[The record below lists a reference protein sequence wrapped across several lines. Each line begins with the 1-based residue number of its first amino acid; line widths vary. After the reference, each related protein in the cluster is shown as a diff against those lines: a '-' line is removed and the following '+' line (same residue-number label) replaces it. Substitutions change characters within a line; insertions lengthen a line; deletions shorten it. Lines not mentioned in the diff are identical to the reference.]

1 VKAIV
6 YHRYGRPL
14 DVLRVEEVEQPVPGP
29 GEALIRVR
37 AAAANALDI
46 HFMRGKPRIARL
58 MMGLR
63 HPKLNRPGADVA
75 GVVEAVGEGCTLKP
89 GDAVFGICRGA
100 FAEYACIKEDKL
112 APKPPTLSFEEAASL
127 PVAGLT
133 ALQGLRDKGRLGRG
147 ETVLVNGAGGGIGI
161 FAIQI
166 ARALGAEAVTAVCS
180 RGKGNLVRSLGA
192 DRVLDYA
199 EEDFTAGPERY
210 DMIFDV
216 ASPHGFARN
225 RRALRPGGR
234 VVAAGMTAGGGE
246 PSLRWMLR
254 HIGRL
259 VWGWAYRNSPGR
271 SSSRSSPRA
280 TARTSRRSPIG
291 RRTAGSARSSM
302 SATGWSRSPRRSP
315 TSPPAMR
322 PGRSSSASLADQA
335 GASRRA
341 LRPPRRRRT
350 SQ

>member
-14 DVLRVEEVEQPVPGP
+14 DVLHIEEVEKPVPAP

-37 AAAANALDI
+37 AAAANALDL

-58 MMGLR
+58 MMGVR
-63 HPKLNRPGADVA
+63 HPKLSRPGVDVA
-75 GVVEAVGEGCTLKP
+75 GIVEAVGDGCTLKP

-133 ALQGLRDKGRLGRG
+133 ALQGLRDKGRLGSG

-166 ARALGAEAVTAVCS
+166 AKALGARVTAVCS

-234 VVAAGMTAGGGE
+234 IVCAGMTAGGGE
-246 PSLRWMLR
+246 PSLRFMLR
-254 HIGRL
+254 HFGRL
-259 VWGWAYRNSPGR
+259 IWGMAVSKVSSEKLVVYVGKGNGEDLATLASWAADGTIRPVVDVRHGLEQA
-271 SSSRSSPRA
+271 PQA
-280 TARTSRRSPIG
+280 LADLA
-291 RRTAGSARSSM
+291 AGH
-302 SATGWSRSPRRSP
+302 ATGKIVI
-315 TSPPAMR
+315 
-322 PGRSSSASLADQA
+322 SLD
-335 GASRRA
+335 G
-341 LRPPRRRRT
+341 
-350 SQ
+350 

>member
-14 DVLRVEEVEQPVPGP
+14 DVLRVEEVETPVPGP
-29 GEALIRVR
+29 GEVLIRVQ

-58 MMGLR
+58 AMGLR
-63 HPKLNRPGADVA
+63 GPKLTRPGVDVA
-75 GVVEAVGEGCTLKP
+75 GIVEAVGEGATLKP

-100 FAEYACIKEDKL
+100 FAEFACIKEDRL
-112 APKPPTLSFEEAASL
+112 APKPSALSFEEAAAL

-133 ALQGLRDKGRLGRG
+133 ALQGLRDKGRLQAG
-147 ETVLVNGAGGGIGI
+147 ETVLVNGAGGGIGT

-166 ARALGAEAVTAVCS
+166 ARALGAQVIAVCS

-192 DRVLDYA
+192 DEVLDYA
-199 EEDFTAGPERY
+199 KEDFTAGPRRY

-234 VVAAGMTAGGGE
+234 VVCAGMTAGGGE

-254 HIGRL
+254 HFARL
-259 VWGWAYRNSPGR
+259 IWGMAQSRVSREKLVIYVAKGGPEDLATLAEWAADGTIRPVVDVRHGLEQV
-271 SSSRSSPRA
+271 PQA
-280 TARTSRRSPIG
+280 LADLA
-291 RRTAGSARSSM
+291 AGH
-302 SATGWSRSPRRSP
+302 ATGKIVI
-315 TSPPAMR
+315 
-322 PGRSSSASLADQA
+322 SLA
-335 GASRRA
+335 G
-341 LRPPRRRRT
+341 
-350 SQ
+350 

>member
-14 DVLRVEEVEQPVPGP
+14 DVLRVEEVEKPVPGP

-37 AAAANALDI
+37 AAAGNALDI

-63 HPKLNRPGADVA
+63 HPKLSRPGVDVA

-100 FAEYACIKEDKL
+100 FAEHACIKEDKL
-112 APKPPTLSFEEAASL
+112 APKPPALSFEEAAAL

-133 ALQGLRDKGRLGRG
+133 ALQGLRDKGRLGSG
-147 ETVLVNGAGGGIGI
+147 ETVLVNGAGGGIGT

-166 ARALGAEAVTAVCS
+166 ARALGAQVTAVCS
-180 RGKGNLVRSLGA
+180 RGKSNLVRSLGA

-199 EEDFTAGPERY
+199 EEDFTAGPERF
-210 DMIFDV
+210 DMIFDI

-234 VVAAGMTAGGGE
+234 VVVAGMTAGGGE
-246 PSLRWMLR
+246 PSLRFMLR
-254 HIGRL
+254 HFRRL
-259 VWGWAYRNSPGR
+259 LWGMAVSKFSSEKLVVYVAKGNREDLATLAAWAANGTIRPVVDVRQGLEQV
-271 SSSRSSPRA
+271 PQA
-280 TARTSRRSPIG
+280 LADLA
-291 RRTAGSARSSM
+291 AGH
-302 SATGWSRSPRRSP
+302 ATGKIVI
-315 TSPPAMR
+315 
-322 PGRSSSASLADQA
+322 SLAGQA
-335 GASRRA
+335 GAG
-341 LRPPRRRRT
+341 
-350 SQ
+350 

>member
-14 DVLRVEEVEQPVPGP
+14 DVLRVEEVEKPVPGP

-58 MMGLR
+58 MMGIR
-63 HPKLNRPGADVA
+63 HPKLTRPGVDVA
-75 GVVEAVGEGCTLKP
+75 GVVEAVGDGASVKP
-89 GDAVFGICRGA
+89 GDAIFGICRGA
-100 FAEYACIKEDKL
+100 FAEYACIKTDKL
-112 APKPPTLSFEEAASL
+112 APKPPALSFEEAASL

-133 ALQGLRDKGRLGRG
+133 ALQGLRDKGRLGRD
-147 ETVLVNGAGGGIGI
+147 ESVLVNGAGGGIGT

-166 ARALGAEAVTAVCS
+166 ARALGAKVTAVCS
-180 RGKGNLVRSLGA
+180 RGKSNLVRSLGA

-210 DMIFDV
+210 DMLFDV

-234 VVAAGMTAGGGE
+234 VVCAGMTAGGGE
-246 PSLRWMLR
+246 PSLRFMLR
-254 HIGRL
+254 HFARL
-259 VWGWAYRNSPGR
+259 LWGMAVSKVSSEKLLVYVAKGNSEDLATLADWAANGTIKPVVDVRQGLEQVPQ
-271 SSSRSSPRA
+271 A
-280 TARTSRRSPIG
+280 LADLA
-291 RRTAGSARSSM
+291 AGH
-302 SATGWSRSPRRSP
+302 ATGKIVISL
-315 TSPPAMR
+315 
-322 PGRSSSASLADQA
+322 PG
-335 GASRRA
+335 
-341 LRPPRRRRT
+341 
-350 SQ
+350 

>member
-1 VKAIV
+1 MKAVV

-14 DVLRVEEVEQPVPGP
+14 AVLGVEEVEKPIPGP

-63 HPKLNRPGADVA
+63 RPKLSRPGVDVA
-75 GVVEAVGEGCTLKP
+75 GIVEAVGEGATLKP

-100 FAEYACIKEDKL
+100 FAEYACIGVDRL
-112 APKPPTLSFEEAASL
+112 AAKPAALSFEEAAAL

-133 ALQGLRDKGRLGRG
+133 ALQGLRDKGRLKRG
-147 ETVLVNGAGGGIGI
+147 ETVLVNGAGGGIGT

-166 ARALGAEAVTAVCS
+166 ARALGAQVTAVCS

-192 DRVLDYA
+192 DRVFDYS
-199 EEDFTAGPERY
+199 EEDFTAGPDRY

-216 ASPHGFARN
+216 ASPHGFPRN

-246 PSLRWMLR
+246 PSLGWMLR
-254 HIGRL
+254 HFGRL
-259 VWGWAYRNSPGR
+259 VWGMALSRVSSEKLVAFVAKGR
-271 SSSRSSPRA
+271 SEDLA
-280 TARTSRRSPIG
+280 TLAEWATNGTIRPVVDVRHGLEQAPQALADLA
-291 RRTAGSARSSM
+291 AGH
-302 SATGWSRSPRRSP
+302 ATGKIVV
-315 TSPPAMR
+315 
-322 PGRSSSASLADQA
+322 SL
-335 GASRRA
+335 GG
-341 LRPPRRRRT
+341 
-350 SQ
+350 

>member
-1 VKAIV
+1 MKAIV

-14 DVLRVEEVEQPVPGP
+14 DVLHVEEVEKPVPGP

-63 HPKLNRPGADVA
+63 EPKLTRPGVDVA
-75 GVVEAVGEGCTLKP
+75 GIVEAVGEGVALKP

-100 FAEYACIKEDKL
+100 FAEYACIKADKL
-112 APKPPTLSFEEAASL
+112 APKPPALSFEEAASL

-133 ALQGLRDKGRLGRG
+133 ALQGLRDKGGLRSG
-147 ETVLVNGAGGGIGI
+147 ETVLVNGAGGGIGT

-166 ARALGAEAVTAVCS
+166 ARALGAEVIAVCS

-192 DRVLDYA
+192 DQVLDYA
-199 EEDFTAGPERY
+199 EEDFTAGGRRY

-234 VVAAGMTAGGGE
+234 IVCAGMTAGGGE
-246 PSLRWMLR
+246 PSLRFMLR
-254 HIGRL
+254 HFGRL
-259 VWGWAYRNSPGR
+259 AWGM
-271 SSSRSSPRA
+271 
-280 TARTSRRSPIG
+280 
-291 RRTAGSARSSM
+291 ARSRVSREKLVVYVAKGN
-302 SATGWSRSPRRSP
+302 SEDLATLAEWAANGTIRPVVDVRHGLEQVPQALADLAAGHATGKIVV
-315 TSPPAMR
+315 
-322 PGRSSSASLADQA
+322 SLA
-335 GASRRA
+335 G
-341 LRPPRRRRT
+341 
-350 SQ
+350 

>member
-1 VKAIV
+1 VKAVV

-14 DVLRVEEVEQPVPGP
+14 DVLRVEEVETPVPGP

-37 AAAANALDI
+37 AAAGNALDI

-63 HPKLNRPGADVA
+63 RPKISRPGVDVA
-75 GVVEAVGEGCTLKP
+75 GIVEAVGEGTSLKP

-100 FAEYACIKEDKL
+100 FAEYACLKADKL
-112 APKPPTLSFEEAASL
+112 VPKPPALSFEEAASL

-133 ALQGLRDKGRLGRG
+133 ALQGLRDKGRLGSG
-147 ETVLVNGAGGGIGI
+147 ETVLVNGAGGGIGS

-166 ARALGAEAVTAVCS
+166 ARALGAEVTAVCS
-180 RGKGNLVRSLGA
+180 RGKSNLVRSLGA

-210 DMIFDV
+210 DMVFDI

-234 VVAAGMTAGGGE
+234 VVVAGMTAGGGE
-246 PSLRWMLR
+246 PSLRFMLR
-254 HIGRL
+254 HFRRL
-259 VWGWAYRNSPGR
+259 IWGMAVSKFSSEKLVVYVAKGNGEDLATLADWAANGTIRPVVDVRHGLEQV
-271 SSSRSSPRA
+271 PQA
-280 TARTSRRSPIG
+280 LADLA
-291 RRTAGSARSSM
+291 AGH
-302 SATGWSRSPRRSP
+302 ATGKIVVSL
-315 TSPPAMR
+315 
-322 PGRSSSASLADQA
+322 PG
-335 GASRRA
+335 
-341 LRPPRRRRT
+341 
-350 SQ
+350 